1 MNPQTPGTPSA
12 DFHYNNDDMSSSGLS
27 IDIEVKINEGFSGGQ
42 YRGET
47 AAIREMKN
55 NYDCIV
61 ELLKSR
67 KKASIP
73 MIYLE
78 AVLPSQSDRV
88 KVLRGEHQGVIG
100 FLKQIDQVEHLAV
113 VQAPDDMVMVPYQ
126 NVAKYVSP

>member
-1 MNPQTPGTPSA
+1 
-12 DFHYNNDDMSSSGLS
+12 MSSNGLS
-27 IDIEVKINEGFSGGQ
+27 VDIEVKINEGISGGQ

-47 AAIREMKN
+47 AAIREIK

-67 KKASIP
+67 KKVSIP
-73 MIYLE
+73 IIYLE

-100 FLKQIDQVEHLAV
+100 YLKQIDQVEHLAV